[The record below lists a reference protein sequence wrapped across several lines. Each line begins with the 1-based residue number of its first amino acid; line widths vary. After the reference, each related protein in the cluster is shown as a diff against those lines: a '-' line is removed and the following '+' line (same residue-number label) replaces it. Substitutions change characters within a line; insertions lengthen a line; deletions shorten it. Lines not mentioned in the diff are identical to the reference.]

1 PVARSRGARHT
12 RARDPARRRRAR
24 RPLSRLGGHS
34 RRVRLR
40 LDVPEASRRPPRAR
54 PLAPAPRQRRA
65 PDLRHD
71 PIHAMSRQLER
82 SVLSAILFA
91 NAKAKRLAIRLTRWT
106 GKSREYIHPKH
117 LLGDTAEHYWYLEH
131 LPPGARLLD
140 VGCGNG
146 MHTLK
151 AARRCAE
158 VAGIDAD
165 LASLGVARRTAARL
179 GMSNAAFAAA
189 NLEEGLPVAPARFDL
204 VLCLDLLEHVYKRD
218 LVLTEI
224 RRALKPAGVLLLAVP
239 NRATA
244 WKRRLERAGL
254 PFYSDPDH
262 KIEYTLD
269 ELRAELQRHG
279 FTLRSLPS
287 RRYDLP

>member
-1 PVARSRGARHT
+1 M
-12 RARDPARRRRAR
+12 
-24 RPLSRLGGHS
+24 S
-34 RRVRLR
+34 RR
-40 LDVPEASRRPPRAR
+40 
-54 PLAPAPRQRRA
+54 
-65 PDLRHD
+65 
-71 PIHAMSRQLER
+71 LER

-106 GKSREYIHPKH
+106 GKSREYVHPKH
-117 LLGDTAEHYWYLEH
+117 LLGDTVEHYWYLEH
-131 LPPGARLLD
+131 LPSSARLLD

-165 LASLGVARRTAARL
+165 LASLGVARRTAGRL
-179 GMSNAAFAAA
+179 GLSNVAFAAA

-224 RRALKPAGVLLLAVP
+224 RRVLKPSGVLLLAVP

-269 ELRAELQRHG
+269 ELRAELERNG
-279 FTLRSLPS
+279 FTIRSLHSSVYDMPLVGLVDVVGGLS
-287 RRYDLP
+287 LSLYRRVTTVRRRLARRYPADDAGFFAVCDAR